1 MLPTATYDEGTQA
14 ATGEQF
20 TREAQKA
27 ANVWLWC
34 ESEDEALWRS
44 KTRACKEEI
53 VRV

>member
-20 TREAQKA
+20 TRGGQKA

-34 ESEDEALWRS
+34 ESEDEAPWR
-44 KTRACKEEI
+44 
-53 VRV
+53 